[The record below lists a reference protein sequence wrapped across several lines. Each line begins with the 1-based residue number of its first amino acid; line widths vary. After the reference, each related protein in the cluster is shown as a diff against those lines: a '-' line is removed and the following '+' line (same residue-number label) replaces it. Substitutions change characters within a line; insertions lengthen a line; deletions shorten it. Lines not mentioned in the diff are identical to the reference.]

1 MLATVEADESV
12 LTSKITVPAL
22 PAWMVSRQRIGTL
35 IAHAAR
41 GPLTAVT
48 GPPGAGKT
56 MALASWADAP
66 QPGPVAW
73 VTLDRFDNR
82 PGAFWPYV
90 AEALRRA
97 GVALP
102 AGLPAA
108 AAGAPEEFL
117 RQFALALAG
126 LDPPAALVLDD
137 FHLISDARLLE
148 GLDYLLRNARSGLH
162 LLVASR
168 MDPMLPLHRYRLAGE
183 VTEIRARDLAFSVPE
198 AGLLLAQHG
207 VTLPAESLTTLTRR
221 NEGWAAGL
229 RMAAM
234 SMAGHPDPGQFVKE
248 LDAEDGPIAG
258 YLVDEVLNSQPADV
272 RDLLLRT
279 SILDRVSVELAGELT
294 GEAESGGVIPALAQA
309 NAFVQPVGNGW
320 YRYHSLFA
328 DILRLKLRHESP
340 RLVGQLRGRA
350 ARWLWRNGTLR
361 EAVTQA
367 AAAGDWPLATRMA
380 VEDLAVGVLLSPL
393 TGQELAEAFRPMP
406 ADPAAPEPPDLIVA
420 AALALRQDREDTGA
434 ARLAGAE
441 RLLGRLP
448 ADAELP
454 SRLAAAM
461 LRLTLARRG
470 GDLAAAT
477 AAAEQAGS
485 VLGRMPED
493 MLRRHP
499 EVRLLDLA
507 NRGSV
512 EMWAG
517 RLDDAAATLSVCAAD
532 ACGSCDGIGR
542 RALVEAV
549 RGRLASAGRLG
560 AAACVPP
567 DAGRAWHPSAAA
579 EVALAWVSVEHN
591 RLADAASRLSRAE
604 DALRLQPDRLVGAI
618 ACLVAARLRLARG
631 GAGAA
636 MEMIARARRGWSPPP
651 WLDQR
656 LALAASHARAG
667 RGAARQH
674 GPERDEPLIVETLSG
689 RELEVLGYV
698 ARMLSTA
705 EIAEQMYLSVNTVK
719 SHLKSIFRKLGVSHR
734 RDAVRRARQ
743 LALI

>member
-12 LTSKITVPAL
+12 LTSKITMPAL
-22 PAWMVSRQRIGTL
+22 PAWMVARQRIKTL
-35 IAHAAR
+35 IAHGAR
-41 GPLTAVT
+41 GPLTVVT

-56 MALASWADAP
+56 MALASWAAAP

-82 PGAFWPYV
+82 PEAFWPYV
-90 AEALRRA
+90 VEALRRA
-97 GVALP
+97 RVTLP

-108 AAGAPEEFL
+108 AAGAPEEFV

-137 FHLISDARLLE
+137 LHLVSDARLLE
-148 GLDYLLRNARSGLH
+148 GLDYLLRNAHSGLH
-162 LLVASR
+162 VLVASR

-183 VTEIRARDLAFSVPE
+183 VTEIRAQDLAFSGPE

-207 VTLPAESLTTLTRR
+207 VTLPAGSLQTLTRR

-258 YLVDEVLNSQPADV
+258 YLMDEVLNSQPAHV

-279 SILDRVSVELAGELT
+279 SILDRVSVELAGELA
-294 GEAESGGVIPALAQA
+294 GEGESGGVIPALAQA
-309 NAFVQPVGNGW
+309 NEFVQPIGHGW

-328 DILRLKLRHESP
+328 DVLRLKLRHESP
-340 RLVGQLRGRA
+340 RLVTQLRRRA
-350 ARWLWRNGTLR
+350 ARWLWRNGTLG
-361 EAVTQA
+361 EAVSQA
-367 AAAGDWPLATRMA
+367 AAAEDWPLATRMV
-380 VEDLAVGVLLSPL
+380 VENLAVGALLSPL
-393 TGQELAEAFRPMP
+393 TGQSLADAFRPMP
-406 ADPAAPEPPDLIVA
+406 ADPATQEPPGLLAA
-420 AALALRQDREDTGA
+420 AALALRQGQEDTGA
-434 ARLAGAE
+434 ARLADAE

-454 SRLAAAM
+454 SRLAAAT
-461 LRLTLARRG
+461 LRLTLARRT

-485 VLGRMPED
+485 VLRRMPGD
-493 MLRRHP
+493 LLRRHP
-499 EVRLLDLA
+499 EARLLDLA

-517 RLDDAAATLSVCAAD
+517 RLDDAATTLRECAVD
-532 ACGSCDGIGR
+532 TCGSGDGLGR

-560 AAACVPP
+560 AAARVPP
-567 DAGRAWHPSAAA
+567 DAGRPWHPGAAA
-579 EVALAWVSVEHN
+579 EVALAWVNLEQN
-591 RLADAASRLSRAE
+591 RLAEAASGLSRAE
-604 DALRLQPDRLVGAI
+604 DALRMQPDRLLGAM
-618 ACLVAARLRLARG
+618 ACLVAARLSLARG
-631 GAGAA
+631 GAAAA

-656 LALAASHARAG
+656 LTLAASHAHADRA
-667 RGAARQH
+667 AARQP
-674 GPERDEPLIVETLSG
+674 GPERNEPLIVETLSG
-689 RELEVLGYV
+689 RELEVLGHV

-734 RDAVRRARQ
+734 RDAVRRARE